1 MSWIIVSFNLMFLY
15 FIGNY
20 FIYYIGGFLW
30 IGKDVE
36 CESLYI

>member
-20 FIYYIGGFLW
+20 FILEVFYEF
-30 IGKDVE
+30 GKDVE